1 LSMPKTIVVVANVY
15 PPRFIGGAELVA
27 HRHACI
33 MRDAGHRV
41 IVFAGEA
48 RPASARHS
56 VVQETYEGLQVH
68 RVQLKAVD
76 YNSDFV
82 SFYHAEVERHFA
94 SLLALHRPDVVH
106 FHNLNGLST
115 GIISQAA
122 RSGAVTVLTAHDYWG
137 FCHRNTLLL
146 QDGRVCT
153 DRTACADCQMYIHDG
168 RGCTIPVRMRNDF
181 ISLQFRAL
189 DRLICPSAYLAA
201 AYVETG
207 MAPAHRAVVV
217 HNGADVRRLSGLSRE
232 PSEGPVRFAYIGYV
246 GHHKGVGTLLEAFAK
261 VCRTGKSAT
270 LSIVGEGEQR
280 EELQRMAAGFGVAD
294 RICFTGKV
302 DNRDI
307 ESIYAKTDVLVIPSI
322 WPENQPVTIM
332 EAMAT
337 RTAVI
342 AARIGGIPEFV
353 EDHKSGLLFDPGNA
367 TDLAMRMQELIE
379 SPAARY
385 AYAAYAW
392 QAIQE
397 ETYER
402 QAARVLA
409 MYDDASLARAT
420 GQRPPRPDDG
430 AIIVCVG
437 SRVDWQCADAID
449 RITRAGSHPDWRFVL
464 SGWLN
469 GDYSQAALAWVT
481 DSSVTLDEVRPLLAA
496 RIPVLVPESHATL
509 LQLCRTARCGLF
521 YQSPDDIE
529 ACLEL
534 LVSDTALRAELGNNA
549 LVHTLR

>member
-1 LSMPKTIVVVANVY
+1 MPKTILVVANVY

-56 VVQETYEGLQVH
+56 IVQDTYEGLPVH

-82 SFYHAEVERHFA
+82 AFYHAEVERHFA

-115 GIISQAA
+115 GILSQAA
-122 RSGAVTVLTAHDYWG
+122 RFGAVTVLTAHDYWG

-146 QDGRVCT
+146 RDGTVCS

-168 RGCTIPVRMRNDF
+168 RACTIPMRMRNDF
-181 ISLQFRAL
+181 IALQFRVL

-201 AYVETG
+201 AYVESG
-207 MAPAHRAVVV
+207 MVPAARAVVV
-217 HNGADVRRLSGLSRE
+217 HNGADVERLSGISRE

-246 GHHKGVGTLLEAFAK
+246 GPHKGVATLLEAFAR
-261 VCRTGKSAT
+261 VCGTGRPAT

-280 EELQRMAAGFGVAD
+280 EELQRMAADFGIAGRV
-294 RICFTGKV
+294 CFTGKV

-353 EDHKSGLLFDPGNA
+353 EDRKTGLLFDPGSA
-367 TDLAMRMQELIE
+367 ADLALRMQELID
-379 SPAARY
+379 SPAARQV
-385 AYAAYAW
+385 YAAAAW
-392 QAIQE
+392 QSIRE

-409 MYDDASLARAT
+409 IYDEAAVPCPNGR
-420 GQRPPRPDDG
+420 RPPPTAD
-430 AIIVCVG
+430 ATTIVCVG
-437 SRVDWQCADAID
+437 SRIDWQCADAID
-449 RITRAGSHPDWRFVL
+449 RITRAGSHPDWRFVM

-469 GDYSQAALAWVT
+469 GDYSGAAVAWVT
-481 DSSVTLDEVRPLLAA
+481 DSSAGLDEVHPLLAA
-496 RIPVLVPESHATL
+496 RIPALVPESHAAL
-509 LQLCRTARCGLF
+509 RQLCSAAHCGLF
-521 YQSPDDIE
+521 YQSPDEIE

-534 LVSDTALRAELGNNA
+534 LVSDTALRAELGDNG
-549 LVHTLR
+549 LRHTRR